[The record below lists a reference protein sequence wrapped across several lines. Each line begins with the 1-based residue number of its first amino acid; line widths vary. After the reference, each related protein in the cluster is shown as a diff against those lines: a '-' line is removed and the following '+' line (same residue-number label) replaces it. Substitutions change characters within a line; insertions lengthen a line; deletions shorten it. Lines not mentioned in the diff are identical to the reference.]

1 MALRQKLETEIE
13 AALFA
18 RAKEMA
24 DKHGLEISAMVE
36 EAIAEWVARQVNQ
49 GVNPK
54 VLELH
59 EASIQQYRQVY
70 EHLAK

>member
-24 DKHGLEISAMVE
+24 DKNGLEISAMVE
-36 EAIAEWVARQVNQ
+36 EAIAEWVARHVNQ

>member
-24 DKHGLEISAMVE
+24 DKNGLEISAMVE